1 MKKPFLRIGV
11 TGSIGSGKTEVC
23 RFFKESGLTVLHAD
37 EISKNIADSN
47 PRVKKSLIRILGDDA
62 YSESGLLDRAYVASR
77 VFSDA
82 KINKKVSDILHPKVR
97 SYLLDKI
104 RDLKNKKEWG
114 VFVEAALIFETGFEK
129 HLDYVIM
136 VDATEELRMN
146 RVRIRNGDERSN
158 FISRQKF
165 QWKPQK
171 KKKLADFVIEN
182 NGTLAELKSKVRF
195 FYQLLHAIS
204 EGTIK

>member
-1 MKKPFLRIGV
+1 MKKTFLRIGV

-23 RFFKESGLTVLHAD
+23 RFFKKSGLTVLNAD

-47 PRVKKSLIRILGDDA
+47 PRVKKSLIRILGHDA
-62 YSESGLLDRAYVASR
+62 YSENGLLERAFVASR

-82 KINKKVSDILHPKVR
+82 KINRKVSDILHPKVR
-97 SYLLDKI
+97 SYLLEKI
-104 RDLKNKKEWG
+104 RNLKNKKEWG
-114 VFVEAALIFETGFEK
+114 VIIEAALIFETGLEK

-136 VDATEELRMN
+136 VDAAEELRMN
-146 RVRIRNGDERSN
+146 RVRNRNGNSD
-158 FISRQKF
+158 FAARQKF
-165 QWKPQK
+165 QWKPEK
-171 KKKLADFVIEN
+171 KRKLADFIIEN
-182 NGTLAELKSKVRF
+182 TGTIAELKSKVMF